1 MNPPS
6 SFPNVVCWNA
16 ESRQH
21 VVNTEALRVRESIFH
36 ATHFPSPIE
45 RMNPM
50 VRPPTSEPYSEE
62 RLRNDFLDANA
73 ERIFCVVTG
82 DPGTGKSHLVRWLW
96 REIETR
102 HDDRW
107 KIVRVARHAANLAD
121 VLNRILDQDFHG
133 EEVERIR
140 QELQQVSNHTHAGA
154 MQRVLDELA
163 FVIDPLNRDR
173 SQLQFP
179 DNEDVQEI
187 ILPLLPALLRDQ
199 SLRAHLTSAK
209 NESIV
214 PRLSH
219 HVMGN
224 RDRRSDPAKL
234 RWTADDLSFPAGTI
248 NNAGRDAKGLAS
260 LLLNDPML
268 RQMAADVLN
277 QAFAEAGPALVG
289 LKRGN
294 LRAAMMEIRRQLKNA
309 GRELLLFI
317 EDLSVSQ
324 GMDAELVESLLV
336 TPAPEDGGT
345 ELCVLRSVVGVTN
358 QDFQQMLDNIRGR
371 MDLVVKFDVT
381 FAERAS
387 SGFTEDNLANFASRY
402 LNAARYSLTELD
414 AWAEGK
420 RESELETFCAASG
433 CPNREECHAVFGEVE
448 GRGLYPFNKTAL
460 VRLYRNLHG
469 ADERA
474 FNPRLLVHSVL
485 RHVLEEAEVQFPNKS
500 FPPPSLLSWFLLG
513 AVGTEMQVALRS
525 TFGEFDSGRW
535 RTALELYAKLPN
547 SGSLPKGL
555 PGKFSLPEKK
565 LPTTRPIAPEPE
577 PAGLVGSPRTHVADD
592 PFTVWNNTGRL
603 DDGMLAKWRVA
614 VFEALRGARDW
625 DSEPLRPWFLA
636 QFQRKY
642 IHFEGQS
649 SGQGGDVK
657 IFIKRSPEHA
667 QALQRLVTG
676 AGNRESLRLAIEC
689 AEMWLADIC
698 DQLRKRARTTGQPKP
713 LAAAVHLLALGAML
727 RDAIPETASTEEFLL
742 AVLKE
747 WPTALV
753 PASGRSVAWN
763 QISQAF
769 ANRGTALRDWLL
781 EQIGGA
787 KGRSVNAVMIE
798 TARILEDVKSAERRV
813 TLEYPDEALGR
824 WDEEFFAPVIELAKR
839 THALVKTAIEDETQ
853 YCRQWLEL
861 LDAARGERSIRELG
875 EQLAAVLQVG
885 SDASIFDDSGGRDLQ
900 NYCVAFTDGRVDQ
913 LARIARA
920 ATAKS
925 VALNQ
930 QLRVLGQVN
939 RPAMVEAA
947 ETLRKC
953 EQQLKR
959 ADEYLTRQLA
969 GRGGDELEQLEKSAR
984 EGLAALRQNLQ
995 TILGGEEG

>member
-6 SFPNVVCWNA
+6 TFPNVVCWNA
-16 ESRQH
+16 ESRQQ

-62 RLRNDFLDANA
+62 RLLKDFMESTA
-73 ERIFCVVTG
+73 ERVFCVVTG

-102 HDDRW
+102 RNDRW

-121 VLNRILDQDFHG
+121 VLNQILDKDFHG
-133 EEVERIR
+133 EAVKRIR
-140 QELQQVSNHTHAGA
+140 EDLQQASNHTHAGA

-173 SQLQFP
+173 SQLEFP
-179 DNEDVQEI
+179 DNADVQEV
-187 ILPLLPALLRDQ
+187 ILPLLPALLRDHA
-199 SLRAHLTSAK
+199 LRAHLTRADG
-209 NESIV
+209 ETIV
-214 PRLSH
+214 QRLAH

-224 RDRRSDPAKL
+224 RDRRSDPAQR
-234 RWTADDLSFPAGTI
+234 RWVADDLSFPAAAI
-248 NNAGRDAKGLAS
+248 ERAGKEVRGLAS
-260 LLLNDPML
+260 ALLQDPTL
-268 RQMAADVLN
+268 RQAAAEVLT

-294 LRAAMMEIRRQLKNA
+294 LHAAMMEIRRQLKSA

-324 GMDAELVESLLV
+324 GVDAELVESLLV
-336 TPAPEDGGT
+336 TPAPGDGGAD
-345 ELCVLRSVVGVTN
+345 LCVLRSVVGVTN
-358 QDFQQMLDNIRGR
+358 QDFQHMLDNIRGR
-371 MDLVVKFDVT
+371 MDLVVSFDVT
-381 FAERAS
+381 FAERS
-387 SGFTEDNLANFASRY
+387 QGGFSDGELADFASRY
-402 LNAARYSLTELD
+402 LNTARYALTKLD
-414 AWAEGK
+414 SWAEGN
-420 RESELETFCAASG
+420 RERELETFCVASA
-433 CPNREECHAVFGEVE
+433 CPNREECHSVFGEVD

-460 VRLYRNLHG
+460 SRLYRNLHG
-469 ADERA
+469 SDVRA
-474 FNPRLLVHSVL
+474 FNPRLLVRSVL
-485 RHVLEEAEVQFPNKS
+485 QRILEEAEVQLPGKS
-500 FPPPSLLSWFLLG
+500 FPPASFLTLFQLES
-513 AVGTEMQVALRS
+513 VGTEMQVALRS
-525 TFGEFDSGRW
+525 TFGEFDAGRW
-535 RTALELYAKLPN
+535 RTALEMYAKLPN
-547 SGSLPKGL
+547 RGTLPKGL
-555 PGKFSLPEKK
+555 PAKFSLLEKK
-565 LPTTRPIAPEPE
+565 LPTTQPITPESEPVA
-577 PAGLVGSPRTHVADD
+577 PAGPARPVADD
-592 PFTVWNNTGRL
+592 PYTVWNNTGRL
-603 DDGMLAKWRVA
+603 DDGTLNTWRIA
-614 VFEALRGARDW
+614 VFKALHGARDW
-625 DSEPLRPWFLA
+625 DSEEVRPWFLEH
-636 QFQRKY
+636 FQRKY

-649 SGQGGDVK
+649 SGQGGDIK
-657 IFIKRSPEHA
+657 IVIKRSPEHA

-689 AEMWLADIC
+689 TEAWLADIG
-698 DQLRKRARTTGQPKP
+698 DQLRKRVRTTGQPKP
-713 LAAAVHLLALGAML
+713 LASAVHLLALGAML

-747 WPTALV
+747 WPTAPL

-781 EQIGGA
+781 AQIGGA
-787 KGRSVNAVMIE
+787 KGGSVNAVMIE
-798 TARILEDVKSAERRV
+798 TARIFEDVKSAERRV
-813 TLEYPDEALGR
+813 TIEYPDEALGK

-861 LDAARGERSIRELG
+861 LDAARGKQSIRELG
-875 EQLAAVLQVG
+875 EQLAAVLQAG
-885 SDASIFDDSGGRDLQ
+885 GDAAIFDEVGCGDLQ
-900 NYCVAFTDGRVDQ
+900 TYCVAFTDGSVDQ

-930 QLRVLGQVN
+930 QLRVLAQVN
-939 RPAMVEAA
+939 RPAMAEAA

-953 EQQLKR
+953 DQQLKR

-984 EGLAALRQNLQ
+984 EALAALRQNLQ
-995 TILGGEEG
+995 TILGGEES